1 MPSTVSSVSASDLI
15 EMTNKM
21 CITIGKDNTW
31 ASLEDAENANK
42 FAGIMLQLINLL
54 QVRQIEATKTV
65 KAE

>member
-1 MPSTVSSVSASDLI
+1 
-15 EMTNKM
+15 MTNKM

-42 FAGIMLQLINLL
+42 FAGVMLQLINLL